1 MFDALARLMNPGYTQ
16 LAPQDAARRSDLTI
30 VDVRERDE
38 LKGELGHIPGAQHL
52 SLQRLLAAGPA
63 HDWTPETPLL
73 LVCRSGA
80 RSASAA
86 AHLPRQGLTQLFN
99 LRAGILARTTPAPP
113 VSRNAPHQPP
123 PRAARRALGAAPR
136 RDCLVVNMRD
146 HFVDPS
152 RDRGHVRFLHTP

>member
-16 LAPQDAARRSDLTI
+16 LAPQDAARRTDLTI

-52 SLQRLLAAGPA
+52 PLQRLLAAGPLR
-63 HDWTPETPLL
+63 DWTPETPLL

-86 AHLPRQGLTQLFN
+86 SHLARQGFTQVYN
-99 LRAGILARTTPAPP
+99 LHGGMLAWNHAGLP
-113 VSRNAPHQPP
+113 VTRKR
-123 PRAARRALGAAPR
+123 PR
-136 RDCLVVNMRD
+136 
-146 HFVDPS
+146 
-152 RDRGHVRFLHTP
+152 